1 MSKDPVEYLRG
12 CDGLHNLLNV
22 DGHTM
27 IDIAKSAFLDTSKVH
42 EDLYKRYR
50 ERSGSKRVQSA
61 FDDKTTGKHM
71 EAEIYDYSSFYD
83 VGVLNEV
90 MNELF

>member
-42 EDLYKRYR
+42 EDLYKRSHPTTRHATQDYTLR
-50 ERSGSKRVQSA
+50 CKRGTVA
-61 FDDKTTGKHM
+61 
-71 EAEIYDYSSFYD
+71 
-83 VGVLNEV
+83 
-90 MNELF
+90 